1 MLKYTILLL
10 TIVGLWQPS
19 DWFKGW
25 KTYLYTIYTYLMILL
40 LYTITFTEFLYLVT
54 STAEIEEIA
63 NNSFLLLSMIGVCVK
78 AATVIINK
86 CVIDDMNIL
95 LGKDPFRPQTIA
107 EKRIQNKYNDII
119 NKSTF
124 IYMSMIEVTS
134 FVMVFSISIKNIPNR
149 VLSCNA
155 WVPYDYTTSPISFW
169 LTYVLQLTVHAY
181 GASINAAFD
190 TLIPSLMYQICC
202 QFSILQH
209 RFEKLPDVMSNIKKY
224 DDEKSIILET
234 MKLSECVEHH
244 LQIYQWAE
252 RCNQIFSG
260 IIFLQYSISSIILC
274 VSVILLTQIEYNDP
288 NFASTVLYLICIF
301 FQIFIL
307 CCTGNQVTIESIHVK
322 NAIYCMDWTQFEL
335 STKKHLM
342 MIMKRT
348 MHPVVFTSGHFVKLS
363 LDSFTNP
370 SDWFKGWKTHLYTV
384 YTILMILLLFT
395 MTFTEFLYLITSTDE
410 VEKIAIN
417 SFILLSMIGASGKAV
432 TVAKNRCIIFDMI
445 ILLKKD
451 PFRPQ
456 TIAEKRIQN
465 KYNEM
470 INKSTFI
477 YISMIEVTMIIMIG
491 LLSIENIPNRVLI
504 YNAWIPYDY
513 ATPITFW
520 STYMLQLFAHAY
532 GASINAAFDTLIP
545 SMMFQICCQFSIL
558 QHRFEI
564 LPDVMSNIKKYNKKK
579 SMLLETIKLCE
590 CVEHHLQI
598 YQWAERCNYIFS
610 GIIFLQYS
618 ISSIV
623 LCVSVYLL
631 TKIEFN
637 SLNFAII
644 IMYLMCMLTQIFILC
659 YSGSKVTIES
669 TLISDA
675 IYCMDWSQ
683 FDLSTKKNLMMVM
696 KRALHPV
703 KFTSGYFVTLSIESF
718 THLVKLSYSA
728 FSVLKQSSG

>member
-1 MLKYTILLL
+1 
-10 TIVGLWQPS
+10 
-19 DWFKGW
+19 
-25 KTYLYTIYTYLMILL
+25 
-40 LYTITFTEFLYLVT
+40 
-54 STAEIEEIA
+54 
-63 NNSFLLLSMIGVCVK
+63 
-78 AATVIINK
+78 
-86 CVIDDMNIL
+86 
-95 LGKDPFRPQTIA
+95 
-107 EKRIQNKYNDII
+107 
-119 NKSTF
+119 
-124 IYMSMIEVTS
+124 MIEVTS

-244 LQIYQWAE
+244 LQIYQ
-252 RCNQIFSG
+252 
-260 IIFLQYSISSIILC
+260 L
-274 VSVILLTQIEYNDP
+274 
-288 NFASTVLYLICIF
+288 
-301 FQIFIL
+301 
-307 CCTGNQVTIESIHVK
+307 K
-322 NAIYCMDWTQFEL
+322 
-335 STKKHLM
+335 
-342 MIMKRT
+342 
-348 MHPVVFTSGHFVKLS
+348 
-363 LDSFTNP
+363 
-370 SDWFKGWKTHLYTV
+370 
-384 YTILMILLLFT
+384 
-395 MTFTEFLYLITSTDE
+395 FLYLITSTDE

-470 INKSTFI
+470 IK
-477 YISMIEVTMIIMIG
+477 
-491 LLSIENIPNRVLI
+491 
-504 YNAWIPYDY
+504 
-513 ATPITFW
+513 
-520 STYMLQLFAHAY
+520 
-532 GASINAAFDTLIP
+532 
-545 SMMFQICCQFSIL
+545 
-558 QHRFEI
+558 
-564 LPDVMSNIKKYNKKK
+564 
-579 SMLLETIKLCE
+579 
-590 CVEHHLQI
+590 
-598 YQWAERCNYIFS
+598 WAERCNYIFS